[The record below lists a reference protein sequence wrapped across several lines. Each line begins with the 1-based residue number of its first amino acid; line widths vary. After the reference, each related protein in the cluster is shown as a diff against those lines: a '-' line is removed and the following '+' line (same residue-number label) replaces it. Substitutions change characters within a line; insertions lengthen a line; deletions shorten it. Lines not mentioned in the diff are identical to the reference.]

1 MKNTIL
7 SAIVLMTLA
16 LNACTE
22 KAKQQETATTPP
34 VATTPDEIVASSV
47 SNKDGQKI
55 DMAFNN
61 TKSTATMQLNGE
73 TIELKQ
79 DTTASGISYSNEH
92 YKYVE
97 HQGDIAITKD
107 GKVIFQNK
115 EIEATPKPTKL
126 AKIAK
131 PTIKAV
137 AAKDWVLGKKFV
149 MNAPVS
155 ARPEEGGVDFLTFN
169 NAQSITLKRGD
180 IAELMSAS
188 FENNKMILTGRQ
200 TGRKTTF
207 TIKDN
212 AYLLD
217 EYGIKWTV
225 SN

>member
-79 DTTASGISYSNEH
+79 DTTASGII
-92 YKYVE
+92 
-97 HQGDIAITKD
+97 QGNQIELNDALPAGVYFVVIHGD
-107 GKVIFQNK
+107 GMR
-115 EIEATPKPTKL
+115 
-126 AKIAK
+126 
-131 PTIKAV
+131 AV
-137 AAKDWVLGKKFV
+137 RRIVVL
-149 MNAPVS
+149 
-155 ARPEEGGVDFLTFN
+155 
-169 NAQSITLKRGD
+169 
-180 IAELMSAS
+180 
-188 FENNKMILTGRQ
+188 
-200 TGRKTTF
+200 
-207 TIKDN
+207 
-212 AYLLD
+212 
-217 EYGIKWTV
+217 
-225 SN
+225 